1 MNPTDVAPCAVVIDL
16 HAKSCAELF
25 TVYGLTAHLRREA
38 SASRAPG
45 RPSYASVLSAAG
57 EGLRIS
63 STVSMDRE
71 VLALTH
77 PSGADSASERDVED
91 WCRELNNQLMG
102 RVKNKLLRLGCEV
115 STGLPVLVSG
125 TGVSVVVPPD
135 VDSRQYFFTSEH
147 GNMTFTLAML
157 FAPSFAFR
165 ESPGGE
171 EVKREGE
178 MSLF

>member
-1 MNPTDVAPCAVVIDL
+1 MQSTDVSPCAVVIDV

-25 TVYGLTAHLRREA
+25 TVYGLTAHLRREP
-38 SASRAPG
+38 SAKAGPP

-57 EGLRIS
+57 EGLRLS
-63 STVSMDRE
+63 STVSLDRE
-71 VLALTH
+71 LLALTH
-77 PSGADSASERDVED
+77 PSGGAASERDVED

-102 RVKNKLLRLGCEV
+102 RVKNKLLRMGCEIA
-115 STGLPVLVSG
+115 TGLPVLVSG

-157 FAPSFAFR
+157 FAPSFAFGAT
-165 ESPGGE
+165 PPDDE
-171 EVKREGE
+171 EVQREGE
-178 MSLF
+178 FSLF